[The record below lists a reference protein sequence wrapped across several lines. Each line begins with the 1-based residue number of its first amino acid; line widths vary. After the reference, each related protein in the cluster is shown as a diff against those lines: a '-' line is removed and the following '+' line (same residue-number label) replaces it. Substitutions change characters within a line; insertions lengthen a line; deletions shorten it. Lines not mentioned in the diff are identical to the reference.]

1 MLFDRRT
8 QKVAKIGWAI
18 ISVLI
23 IVGMVLVY
31 APGLY

>member
-8 QKVAKIGWAI
+8 QKFAKIGWAI
-18 ISVLI
+18 VSILI
-23 IVGMVLVY
+23 IIGMVLVY